1 MSATGRTLCVLISGG
16 LDSALLVHRLVKTG
30 HTAVPLYVRCGLYW
44 EDAELYWLRR
54 YLRAIHGRRLKPLTV
69 LEMPLKSVYG
79 AHWSLTGRRV
89 PSAAS
94 SNDAVYLPG
103 RNVFLLT
110 AAAVEAARLDL
121 STLALGVLKGNPFGD
136 ATPHFFSKMAAA
148 LSAALSHPIRI
159 KTPLAGLNKLK
170 LIRDAK
176 KAPLGLSFSCIHPHG
191 KRHCGACNKCGER
204 QRAFLGA
211 GIEDPTRYA
220 S

>member
-1 MSATGRTLCVLISGG
+1 MPATGRAVCALISGG
-16 LDSALLVHRLVKTG
+16 LDSALLVHRLIKTG

-44 EDAELYWLRR
+44 EDTELYWLRR
-54 YLRAIHGRRLKPLTV
+54 YLRAIRGRRLKPLTV

-94 SNDAVYLPG
+94 PDAAVYLPG
-103 RNVFLLT
+103 RNIFLLT

-136 ATPHFFSKMAAA
+136 ATPRFFSKMAAA

-159 KTPLAGLNKLK
+159 KAPLAGLSKLE

-176 KAPLGLSFSCIHPHG
+176 KVPLGLSFSCIHPRG

-204 QRAFLGA
+204 RRAFFGA
-211 GIEDPTRYA
+211 GVEDPTRYA